1 MYAIKGE
8 LDASGIYLDEE
19 VERFSA
25 VHFKP
30 RRRQSARDHQAM
42 NDQTEDAQVPG
53 RLTEERVPAPFRKC
67 VSVSPACMELE
78 SARHFGPHYGLP
90 GLRSY
95 PFAASRLYPSRV
107 CGSFRPRI
115 RDATTVRRICA
126 VPPPMVNI
134 RASRAMRSSG
144 RLRE

>member
-42 NDQTEDAQVPG
+42 NDQTEDARIPG
-53 RLTEERVPAPFRKC
+53 RLTEERVRLSGMHGIGERSTRRPAPRIAWSALLPLHRQPT
-67 VSVSPACMELE
+67 VSVP
-78 SARHFGPHYGLP
+78 
-90 GLRSY
+90 
-95 PFAASRLYPSRV
+95 
-107 CGSFRPRI
+107 
-115 RDATTVRRICA
+115 
-126 VPPPMVNI
+126 
-134 RASRAMRSSG
+134 
-144 RLRE
+144 RLRELPPKDP